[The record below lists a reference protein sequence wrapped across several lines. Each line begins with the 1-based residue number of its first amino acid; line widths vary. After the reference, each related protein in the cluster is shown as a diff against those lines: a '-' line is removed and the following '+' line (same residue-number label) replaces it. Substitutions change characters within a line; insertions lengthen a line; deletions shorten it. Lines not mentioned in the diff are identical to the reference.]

1 MTQQLL
7 PWLQPLAERLA
18 GLQADQRLPHAI
30 LLSGPPGWGQSIVA
44 AWLAHKLLNLDSEQS
59 IAEVAHPDL
68 RWLQPDGAVIKI
80 DQVRQ
85 LAAFAIGTK
94 QSANCKVA
102 VVDQAHG
109 LNEQAANA
117 LLKTLEEPPADTYI
131 LLSTEYASRLLP
143 TIRSRC
149 QRFDVLP
156 DRAAGAAWLE
166 STFDGATEALA
177 FEYGG
182 APLAIAEALGRQ
194 EAPLLPALT
203 AARKGDVS
211 QLQDALISQEPA
223 TVLLR
228 WLRYLIAECSEQGQV
243 AGLADVHQRDLMHFQ
258 DELLFAH
265 RQFVSS
271 NSANHRLQLERL
283 ALRFAALGGPNLAS
297 GPSQVA

>member
-1 MTQQLL
+1 MQQLP

-30 LLSGPPGWGQSIVA
+30 LLSGPPGWGQAVLA
-44 AWLAHKLLNLDSEQS
+44 GWLARRLLDFDSEQS
-59 IAEVAHPDL
+59 ITEIAHPDL
-68 RWLQPDGAVIKI
+68 RWLQADGAVIKI

-94 QSANCKVA
+94 QSTNCKVA
-102 VVDQAHG
+102 VLDQAHC

-156 DRAAGAAWLE
+156 DRAVGAAWLE
-166 STFDGATEALA
+166 SEFGGDTEALA

-182 APLAIAEALGRQ
+182 APLAVAEALARQ
-194 EAPLLPALT
+194 ETPLLSALT
-203 AARKGDVS
+203 AARKGDVG
-211 QLQDALISQEPA
+211 QLQEMLISQEPA

-228 WLRYLIAECSEQGQV
+228 WLRYLIAECSNQGRV
-243 AGLADVHQRDLMHFQ
+243 AELAELSPRDLMHFQ

-283 ALRFAALGGPNLAS
+283 ALRFAALRAPKLAPGPIRAT
-297 GPSQVA
+297 